1 MPMWSARP
9 PIERPFRPSIVARR
23 AEAWRIADRDLWPS
37 ERGRRVG
44 VCEFMFDKIARTVV

>member
-1 MPMWSARP
+1 M
-9 PIERPFRPSIVARR
+9 
-23 AEAWRIADRDLWPS
+23 ADRDLWPS